1 MAKEMSSSDITYL
14 DESNNSKRNKYL
26 LLCPDERCRC
36 KILRKG
42 VGKYEEKT
50 GLIVGSLDITFIL
63 CGLYNLPPLPGNDIK
78 TATDFR
84 QEYFT
89 IPDMMAFEN
98 IGFSKTVTFTQDPAP
113 SSSSSTISQNDS
125 PTSSNT
131 DTVITTKAPAT
142 QGSNQ
147 VQVKYLSCADCDVG
161 PLGLQIVGTRE
172 CYLKVD
178 RVRHLTEDAVSGK
191 V

>member
-1 MAKEMSSSDITYL
+1 MAKEMLSSDITYL

-50 GLIVGSLDITFIL
+50 GLI
-63 CGLYNLPPLPGNDIK
+63 YNLPPLPGNDIK
-78 TATDFR
+78 TATDSR